1 MTTPSEH
8 PQPTEKELKI
18 RKYKSIRL
26 TRRIRSKEKS
36 FAAWR
41 LCAIISFFSRGSI
54 KKNNADK
61 SLGKQK
67 ICGSSAAV
75 FFCAQSL
82 PVGRQDAKAQR
93 GFLCGLA
100 ACLRK
105 AGFSRVISFFSFRP
119 QRRTRRK
126 GESKAFLC
134 GLPAEG
140 RLSAKNPFA
149 TVAKNPPS
157 PLNKGELH
165 PWVSQPLSKIFGC

>member
-18 RKYKSIRL
+18 RKYKSLRL

-41 LCAIISFFSRGSI
+41 LCAIISIFSRGSI
-54 KKNNADK
+54 RKNNADK

-75 FFCAQSL
+75 FFCAQRRE
-82 PVGRQDAKAQR
+82 GAK
-93 GFLCGLA
+93 GIP
-100 ACLRK
+100 LRLG
-105 AGFSRVISFFSFRP
+105 AFARVISFFSFRP
-119 QRRTRRK
+119 SRRTRRK
-126 GESKAFLC
+126 GESKAFLY

-165 PWVSQPLSKIFGC
+165 PWVSQPLNKK